1 MVKIDCL
8 KTKQMKC
15 NKNEMISVLCTL
27 FYNSSNE
34 SLPDTATYR
43 TIFPDFSSKY

>member
-15 NKNEMISVLCTL
+15 DKNEIISILCTVS
-27 FYNSSNE
+27 YNSSNE
-34 SLPDTATYR
+34 SVPDTATYR